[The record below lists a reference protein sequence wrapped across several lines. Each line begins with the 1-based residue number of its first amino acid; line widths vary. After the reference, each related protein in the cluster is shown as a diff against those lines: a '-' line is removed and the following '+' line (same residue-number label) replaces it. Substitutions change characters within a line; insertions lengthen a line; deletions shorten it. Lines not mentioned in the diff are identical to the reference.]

1 MSIPALRL
9 RPMQL
14 DDLPVIM
21 AIEPVAFEGDAWP
34 ESFYRKEI
42 KNRASSYWVL
52 EQAPGD
58 HPSAD
63 SPPAAVFLGYA
74 GFWVIDD
81 EAHLM
86 TFAIDPRWQGRG
98 LGEWFLLEL
107 LDLMEESGAE
117 ACTLEVRVSNLRA
130 QSLYRRLSFGVA
142 GRRRRYYSDNGEDAL
157 IMTTP
162 PLASP
167 PMVDLRRQR
176 RAFLQQHIQPV
187 LLPQP

>member
-1 MSIPALRL
+1 MSTLALRL
-9 RPMQL
+9 RPLQL
-14 DDLPVIM
+14 EDLPAVM
-21 AIEPVAFEGDAWP
+21 AIETQAFAGDAWP

-52 EQAPGD
+52 EQTPGD
-58 HPSAD
+58 HSAAD
-63 SPPAAVFLGYA
+63 SLPAAVFLGYA

-86 TFAIDPRWQGRG
+86 TFAIDPRWQSRG

-107 LDLMEESGAE
+107 LDLVEESGAE

-162 PLASP
+162 PLSSP
-167 PMVDLRRQR
+167 PMVDLRQQR

-187 LLPQP
+187 PLPQP

>member
-1 MSIPALRL
+1 MCIRD
-9 RPMQL
+9 R
-14 DDLPVIM
+14 
-21 AIEPVAFEGDAWP
+21 
-34 ESFYRKEI
+34 
-42 KNRASSYWVL
+42 
-52 EQAPGD
+52 
-58 HPSAD
+58 
-63 SPPAAVFLGYA
+63 
-74 GFWVIDD
+74 
-81 EAHLM
+81 
-86 TFAIDPRWQGRG
+86 RWQGRG
-98 LGEWFLLEL
+98 LGEWFLLEIF
-107 LDLMEESGAE
+107 DLMEESGAE

-187 LLPQP
+187 LLFQP

>member
-1 MSIPALRL
+1 MSNFALRL

-14 DDLPVIM
+14 EDLPTVM

-34 ESFYRKEI
+34 ESYYRKEI
-42 KNRASSYWVL
+42 TNPARSYWVL
-52 EQAPGD
+52 EQAKD
-58 HPSAD
+58 TNLSKEQ
-63 SPPAAVFLGYA
+63 PPTPVFLGYA

-86 TFAIDPRWQGRG
+86 TIAIDPRWQGRG

-107 LDLMEESGAE
+107 LDLMEENGAE
-117 ACTLEVRVSNLRA
+117 VCTLEVRVSNLRA
-130 QSLYRRLSFGVA
+130 QSLYRRLGFGVA

-176 RAFLQQHIQPV
+176 RVLLQQRP
-187 LLPQP
+187 

>member
-1 MSIPALRL
+1 LVS
-9 RPMQL
+9 
-14 DDLPVIM
+14 
-21 AIEPVAFEGDAWP
+21 
-34 ESFYRKEI
+34 
-42 KNRASSYWVL
+42 
-52 EQAPGD
+52 
-58 HPSAD
+58 
-63 SPPAAVFLGYA
+63 AAVFLGYA

-86 TFAIDPRWQGRG
+86 TLAIDPRWQGRG
-98 LGEWFLLEL
+98 LGEWFLLDL
-107 LDLMEESGAE
+107 FDLMEENGAE
-117 ACTLEVRVSNLRA
+117 ACTLEVRVTNLRA
-130 QSLYRRLSFGVA
+130 QSLYRRLRFGVA

-187 LLPQP
+187 LPPQP

>member
-1 MSIPALRL
+1 MSTLALRL
-9 RPMQL
+9 RPIQL
-14 DDLPVIM
+14 EDLPAVM
-21 AIEPVAFEGDAWP
+21 AIETQAFAGDAWP

-42 KNRASSYWVL
+42 KNRPSCYWVL
-52 EQAPGD
+52 EQAAGD
-58 HPSAD
+58 Q
-63 SPPAAVFLGYA
+63 AAASLVPTTVFLGYA

-86 TFAIDPRWQGRG
+86 TLAIDPRWQGRG

-107 LDLMEESGAE
+107 LDLMEENGAE

-130 QSLYRRLSFGVA
+130 QSLYRRLRFGVA

-176 RAFLQQHIQPV
+176 RALLQQRLEP
-187 LLPQP
+187 LGYS